1 MDELNKRVVEV
12 MEHFCSSKSVFASDL
27 GIGLPTIAHIFS
39 GRNKPGVD
47 ILQKILLTY
56 PTVNATWL
64 MIGKGEMKTIEK
76 VTIDIENEL
85 IRLNSLI
92 DNLNTF
98 NNNTSE
104 VIAYHKL
111 FLDELRH
118 ISELDVLLANS
129 QIDLTKSQQKLR
141 DELSILKSKVLKDI

>member
-12 MEHFCSSKSVFASDL
+12 MEHFSSSKSDFAIKL

-64 MIGKGEMKTIEK
+64 MIGKGEITITEK
-76 VTIDIENEL
+76 ASIDIENEL
-85 IRLNSLI
+85 IRINSLVE
-92 DNLNTF
+92 NLNTF

-118 ISELDVLLANS
+118 ISELDVLLTNS
-129 QIDLTKSQQKLR
+129 QIDLTKTQLELR
-141 DELSILKSKVLKDI
+141 GELSILKSKVLK